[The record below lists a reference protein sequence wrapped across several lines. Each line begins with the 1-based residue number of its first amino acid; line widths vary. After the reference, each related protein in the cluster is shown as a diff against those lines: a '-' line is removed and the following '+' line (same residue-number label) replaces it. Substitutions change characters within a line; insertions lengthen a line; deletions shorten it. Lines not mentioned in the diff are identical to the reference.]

1 MKLSSIG
8 ISLSRMRKEY
18 LIRIMLL
25 LTLALS
31 GCASHIQTPEATVK
45 AFYSFYLNAY
55 VSDSG
60 ADDPG
65 SPQMRQY
72 IARDTLA
79 RLKNIQAISEQE
91 IISADYFTYSQDY
104 AAEWIPALE
113 VGGAEDYAGGK
124 VLNVWLGIEEGKT
137 NQLRDYLRLEDG
149 KWKIYRVVSVSDG
162 YEQNIFDDNAITA
175 AKAYAETIPKS

>member
-1 MKLSSIG
+1 MKISSIG
-8 ISLSRMRKEY
+8 ISLSRTRKKYSMR
-18 LIRIMLL
+18 IILL
-25 LTLALS
+25 LSLALS
-31 GCASHIQTPEATVK
+31 GCASHIPTPEATVK

-55 VSDSG
+55 VSDNG
-60 ADDPG
+60 ADDLG
-65 SPQMRQY
+65 SPQMQQY

-79 RLKNIQAISEQE
+79 KLKDIHSIHEQE

-124 VLNVWLGIEEGKT
+124 VLNVWLGIEEGKK

-149 KWKIYRVVSVSDG
+149 RWKIYRVVSVSDG